1 MDERI
6 VWNRKLL
13 RYYRVFANVFQGFM
27 YQMLQGLLFCH
38 GRRVIHRD
46 LKPQNILVDI
56 GRKIVKL
63 ADFGLARAFGIPV
76 RVLTHEVC

>member
-1 MDERI
+1 
-6 VWNRKLL
+6 
-13 RYYRVFANVFQGFM
+13 M

-76 RVLTHEVC
+76 RVLTHEVCICVDILSVNLDLSQVSKLYTN